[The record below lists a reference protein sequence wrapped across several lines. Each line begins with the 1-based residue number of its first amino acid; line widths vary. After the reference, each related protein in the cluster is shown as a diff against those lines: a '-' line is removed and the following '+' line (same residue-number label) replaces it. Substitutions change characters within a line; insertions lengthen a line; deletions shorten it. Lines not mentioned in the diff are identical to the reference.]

1 MKKLWN
7 KFTAWVSGWPEST
20 IQGQKIKKDNELFA
34 EEKQKIIK
42 KSVEESQ
49 SRKAKTKKP
58 KGLNPKK
65 KKKSKGRKQG
75 NMS

>member
-1 MKKLWN
+1 MKKLWT
-7 KFTAWVSGWPEST
+7 KFTSWLSGWPEGSKEDK
-20 IQGQKIKKDNELFA
+20 KIKADEELFKR
-34 EEKQKIIK
+34 EKIINEQVK
-42 KSVEESQ
+42 ESKA
-49 SRKAKTKKP
+49 RKVKKP

>member
-1 MKKLWN
+1 MTSLWT
-7 KFTAWVSGWPEST
+7 KFTAWLSGWPEGT
-20 IQGQKIKKDNELFA
+20 KEDKKIKADEELFKR
-34 EEKQKIIK
+34 EKIINEQVK
-42 KSVEESQ
+42 ESKA
-49 SRKAKTKKP
+49 RKVKKP

>member
-1 MKKLWN
+1 MKKLWT
-7 KFTAWVSGWPEST
+7 KFTSWLSGWPEGT
-20 IQGQKIKKDNELFA
+20 KEDKKIKADEELFKR
-34 EEKQKIIK
+34 EKIINEQVK
-42 KSVEESQ
+42 ESKA
-49 SRKAKTKKP
+49 RKVKKP

>member
-1 MKKLWN
+1 MKKLWT
-7 KFTAWVSGWPEST
+7 KFTSWLSGWPEGT
-20 IQGQKIKKDNELFA
+20 KEDNKIKADEELFKR
-34 EEKQKIIK
+34 EKIIK
-42 KSVEESQ
+42 EQVKESKA
-49 SRKAKTKKP
+49 RKVKKP